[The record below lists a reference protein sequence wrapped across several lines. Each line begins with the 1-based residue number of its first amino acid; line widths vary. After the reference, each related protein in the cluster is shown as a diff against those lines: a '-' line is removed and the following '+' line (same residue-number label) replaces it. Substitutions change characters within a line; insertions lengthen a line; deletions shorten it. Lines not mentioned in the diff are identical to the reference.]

1 MFMGYHTS
9 FVLCLVRIKGE
20 YKASKMKIKVT
31 CALYHAADHK
41 CGTNSQSWSRTLM
54 LAEIID
60 FIKQVSNVTS
70 SVISINKTS
79 VREIVSIATEVA

>member
-20 YKASKMKIKVT
+20 NKASKMKIKVT
-31 CALYHAADHK
+31 CALYQ

-60 FIKQVSNVTS
+60 FVKQVSNVTS